1 MTKPVR
7 CDLWYIG
14 LWLSTSIGI
23 YRVLLHP
30 CEKCHTIKR
39 KQTLNSMVENH
50 VKMTP
55 LTQRKARYFTCLFKT
70 IACPRTQFKHPLRW
84 YCIAKNGIYIH
95 DWNSGAT
102 NDPKSFVISHELST
116 KIALERVGG
125 ICPSHF
131 SISTISHY
139 ASLQQRNNAQRIHLG
154 SPDQNKNRKCT
165 NCNKM
170 DLTKRPS
177 LENNKTATT
186 SLSWRNLLWLTS

>member
-1 MTKPVR
+1 MR

-23 YRVLLHP
+23 YRVLLYP

-55 LTQRKARYFTCLFKT
+55 LTQRKARHFTCLFKT

-125 ICPSHF
+125 FAPLTSPSPLF
-131 SISTISHY
+131 LITP
-139 ASLQQRNNAQRIHLG
+139 AS
-154 SPDQNKNRKCT
+154 NKETTHKEFILVVQIKT
-165 NCNKM
+165 
-170 DLTKRPS
+170 
-177 LENNKTATT
+177 KTASVQTAT
-186 SLSWRNLLWLTS
+186 KWILQRGHP